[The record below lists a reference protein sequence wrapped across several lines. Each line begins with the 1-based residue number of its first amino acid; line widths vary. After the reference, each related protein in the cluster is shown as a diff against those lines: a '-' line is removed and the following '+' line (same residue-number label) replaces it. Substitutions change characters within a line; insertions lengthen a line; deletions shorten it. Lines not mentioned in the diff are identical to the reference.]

1 MAILSEK
8 SGLSTSDLRKLRS
21 LRPGMSLDV
30 QVKSPTAAKR
40 VRTEFVGMDGTRCI
54 ILRYPDESKWGSLKD
69 AIYADNSLIVRFILE
84 DETGEVIAFKSNIIL
99 VATRPV
105 PLIFLSFPTAIQNQ
119 GLRSEKRTSTRTPV
133 QLATIETDKPFLKA
147 MILDIS
153 SKGCRIGIKKEQL
166 GNLKLVG
173 KQLMLKIPGNNDT
186 EYAVK
191 GKVVNNKS
199 DDVSTFYGIQ
209 FVEGENDPDK
219 LNTLLAEISI
229 EF

>member
-8 SGLSTSDLRKLRS
+8 TGLSKEDMRKLRS

-40 VRTEFVGMDGTRCI
+40 VRTEFVGMDGTRCL

-69 AIYADNSLIVRFILE
+69 AIYADNSIIVRFILE
-84 DETGEVIAFKSNIIL
+84 DETGEVIAFKSRVLL
-99 VATRPV
+99 VATRPTHIV
-105 PLIFLSFPTAIQNQ
+105 FISFPVAIQNQ
-119 GLRSEKRTSTRTPV
+119 GLRAEKRTTTRTPV
-133 QLATIETDKPFLKA
+133 QLATIDTGKPFLKA

-153 SKGCRIGIKKEQL
+153 SKGCRVGVKKEQT

-173 KQLMLKIPGNNDT
+173 KQLMLKIAGGA
-186 EYAVK
+186 EIEHSIK
-191 GKVVNNKS
+191 GKVVNHKT
-199 DDVSTFYGIQ
+199 DDVSNFYGIQ
-209 FVEGENDPDK
+209 FIEGDNDPDQ
-219 LNTLLAEISI
+219 LNQLLAEISI